1 MKQGKYISKQP
12 DRPKDYHKAY
22 TIADRLSKVGSTANI
37 EPENVKHF
45 RKYLY
50 EIVYKRQQEVA
61 TRKIFRGSNML
72 QITRIK

>member
-22 TIADRLSKVGSTANI
+22 IVADKLVKVGSTANV
-37 EPENVKHF
+37 EPDNIKHF

-50 EIVYKRQQEVA
+50 EIAAKKQYDVV
-61 TRKIFRGSNML
+61 TRKIFKTSNML
-72 QITRIK
+72 QITRLN